1 MAKKSIAAAS
11 PSKSMENA
19 KSRSLKP
26 ATSGPT
32 ATKNEMSDCDN
43 PNARNRA
50 LRWFSIMA
58 VIYTAWL
65 FWLLYVGLVN
75 YRAGNQ

>member
-32 ATKNEMSDCDN
+32 ATSQMFDCDS
-43 PNARNRA
+43 PNTRNRA